1 MKCRIYGTYAL
12 SGKPQ
17 IWGNQR
23 INDSDSYMRLFT
35 FPCALGRPAGSLQN
49 KILFLTHFCRCVH
62 FAAPLSQFADC
73 KICAHCVL
81 DLLSRITHKKKE
93 QIRRFLCRESK
104 KWISFLHYLDYISPY
119 SLCYFYKIF
128 CILYILLYVRAFYI
142 STEFCV
148 FGIILKFSR
157 RIWHIWHREDVEEK
171 CCDTLRD
178 FGNTFGI
185 FFSVA
190 IRKRQIKSIEL

>member
-128 CILYILLYVRAFYI
+128 CILYTYIVVCSCILYLDW
-142 STEFCV
+142 
-148 FGIILKFSR
+148 ILCIWDYFEIFSQNLAYLAQR
-157 RIWHIWHREDVEEK
+157 RCWGEMLWH
-171 CCDTLRD
+171 
-178 FGNTFGI
+178 
-185 FFSVA
+185 A
-190 IRKRQIKSIEL
+190 